1 MTTLQPPAPSRH
13 PRASAEES
21 TAEESLS
28 AHAKRALLTRVRA
41 RVTAFLDAGIALLQR
56 LRKKAGGVQEP
67 DEDEDRAGSRRDRP
81 RGRQGATAPP
91 DETAAEAPKPKR
103 RLRAFLIYVS
113 VLLAGGA
120 GGGALA
126 YHQFQKQLDHQLEE
140 SLRREEALAKK
151 TRPSA
156 EIRKSFEEEQA
167 RRTKAETKLASSL
180 AEYSASTADS
190 YNLLENLLGQQLAES
205 RRLEAVLAE
214 NAKSSAESR
223 QALAEEQARRI
234 EAEEKM
240 ASSLADYSKSST
252 EKQQQLG
259 AAEKKLAALLAGDG
273 AHGAQRE
280 EPASR
285 RSDGSRTRPA
295 RSGNCNLGTKNV
307 DSLKSCIDDFNQ

>member
-1 MTTLQPPAPSRH
+1 MTTLQPPAPSRN

-41 RVTAFLDAGIALLQR
+41 RITAFLDAGIALLQR
-56 LRKKAGGVQEP
+56 LRKKAGGVQAA

-103 RLRAFLIYVS
+103 RLRAFVVYVS

-120 GGGALA
+120 AGGALA
-126 YHQFQKQLDHQLEE
+126 YHQFQKQLDRQLEE

-167 RRTKAETKLASSL
+167 RRAEAEKKLASSL
-180 AEYSASTADS
+180 AEYSESTSDS
-190 YNLLENLLGQQLAES
+190 YNLLENLLGQQLAET
-205 RRLEAVLAE
+205 RHMEAALAE
-214 NAKSSAESR
+214 NAKSSAETLKT
-223 QALAEEQARRI
+223 LAEEQARRT
-234 EAEEKM
+234 EAEEKL
-240 ASSLADYSKSST
+240 ALSLTEHSKSAT
-252 EKQQQLG
+252 EKQKQLD
-259 AAEKKLAALLAGDG
+259 ATEKQLATLLASGG
-273 AHGAQRE
+273 ARSTQRE
-280 EPASR
+280 TPASR
-285 RSDGSRTRPA
+285 RSDSSKPQPT
-295 RSGNCNLGTKNV
+295 RSGNCTLDTKNV
-307 DSLKSCIDDFNQ
+307 GSLKGCIDDFNQ